1 MIAEDLDMFTQ
12 VVDDDLDKTPPSQS
26 PKKLTKASVKSTSP
40 DPNTGGKILSSIKGS
55 QTSKTD
61 KVSGLKSPGTASL
74 ENAEFKTYMAPTIG
88 TLNRLYNTK

>member
-26 PKKLTKASVKSTSP
+26 PRKVTKGSIKSTSP
-40 DPNTGGKILSSIKGS
+40 DPKSGKS

-61 KVSGLKSPGTASL
+61 KLSGLKSPGTASM